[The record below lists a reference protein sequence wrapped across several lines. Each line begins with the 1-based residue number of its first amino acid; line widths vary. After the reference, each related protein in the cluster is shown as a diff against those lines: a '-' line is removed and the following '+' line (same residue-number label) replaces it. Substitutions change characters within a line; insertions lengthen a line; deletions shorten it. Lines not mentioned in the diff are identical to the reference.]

1 MRKLLITM
9 AVLVTAIIVLTACN
23 TYNENTLEDN
33 VRDYLNAPNAELVL
47 VGRESTEWLDY
58 TCSQYI
64 AKIDGKWYTLGVQHD
79 GNSVHYVDIE
89 EEL

>member
-1 MRKLLITM
+1 MRKLLVTM
-9 AVLVTAIIVLTACN
+9 AVLAMAAILLTACN
-23 TYNENTLEDN
+23 TCNENTLEDN
-33 VRDYLNAPNAELVL
+33 VRDYLHTPNAELVL

>member
-1 MRKLLITM
+1 MRKLLVTM
-9 AVLVTAIIVLTACN
+9 AVIVTAATLLTACN
-23 TYNENTLEDN
+23 TYNKNTLEDN
-33 VRDYLNAPNAELVL
+33 VRDYLHSPNAELVL
-47 VGRESTEWLDY
+47 VGRDNPAWLDY
-58 TCSQYI
+58 TCSQYL

>member
-1 MRKLLITM
+1 MRKLLVTM
-9 AVLVTAIIVLTACN
+9 AVLAIAFLLTACN
-23 TYNENTLEDN
+23 TCNENTLEDN
-33 VRDYLNAPNAELVL
+33 VRDYLHSPDAELVL

>member
-1 MRKLLITM
+1 MRKLLVTM
-9 AVLVTAIIVLTACN
+9 AVLAMAIVVLTACN
-23 TYNENTLEDN
+23 TYTENTLEDN

-47 VGRESTEWLDY
+47 VGRENTEWLDY

>member
-1 MRKLLITM
+1 MRKLLAIM
-9 AVLVTAIIVLTACN
+9 AVLAMAIVVLTACN
-23 TYNENTLEDN
+23 TYTEDTLEDN
-33 VRDYLNAPNAELVL
+33 VRDYLHTPDAELVL
-47 VGRESTEWLDY
+47 VGRENPEWLDY

>member
-1 MRKLLITM
+1 MRKLLVTM
-9 AVLVTAIIVLTACN
+9 AVIAIAAILLTACN
-23 TYNENTLEDN
+23 TYNDN
-33 VRDYLNAPNAELVL
+33 VRDYLHTPGAELVL
-47 VGRESTEWLDY
+47 VGRENPEWLDY

>member
-1 MRKLLITM
+1 MKKLLVTM
-9 AVLVTAIIVLTACN
+9 AVLAMAIVVLTACN
-23 TYNENTLEDN
+23 TYTESTLEDN

>member
-1 MRKLLITM
+1 MKKLLVTM
-9 AVLVTAIIVLTACN
+9 AVLVTAIIALTACN
-23 TYNENTLEDN
+23 TYSENTLEDN
-33 VRDYLNAPNAELVL
+33 VRDYLHTPDAELVL
-47 VGRESTEWLDY
+47 VGRENPEWLDY

>member
-1 MRKLLITM
+1 MRKLLVTM
-9 AVLVTAIIVLTACN
+9 AVLAIAILLTSCN
-23 TYNENTLEDN
+23 TYNESTLEDN
-33 VRDYLNAPNAELVL
+33 VRDYLHAPDAELVL
-47 VGRESTEWLDY
+47 VGRENTEWLDY

>member
-1 MRKLLITM
+1 MKKLLVTM
-9 AVLVTAIIVLTACN
+9 AVLATAVIVLTACN
-23 TYNENTLEDN
+23 TYTENTLEDN
-33 VRDYLNAPNAELVL
+33 VRDYLHTPDAELVL
-47 VGRESTEWLDY
+47 VGRENPEWLDY

-64 AKIDGKWYTLGVQHD
+64 AKIDGKWYTLGVKHD

>member
-1 MRKLLITM
+1 MRKLLVTI
-9 AVLVTAIIVLTACN
+9 AVLAIAIIVLTACN
-23 TYNENTLEDN
+23 TYTEDTLEDN

>member
-1 MRKLLITM
+1 MRNRLL
-9 AVLVTAIIVLTACN
+9 AISLILIVLTLCVACD
-23 TYNENTLEDN
+23 TQDENTLEDN
-33 VRDYLNAPNAELVL
+33 VRDYLNVPNAELVL
-47 VGRESTEWLDY
+47 VGRENPEWLDY

-89 EEL
+89 GEL

>member
-1 MRKLLITM
+1 MRKLLVTM
-9 AVLVTAIIVLTACN
+9 AVLAIAIIALTACN
-23 TYNENTLEDN
+23 TYTENTLEDN
-33 VRDYLNAPNAELVL
+33 VRDYLHAPDAELVL

-89 EEL
+89 GEL

>member
-1 MRKLLITM
+1 MRDRLLTI
-9 AVLVTAIIVLTACN
+9 LIILIVLTLCVACD
-23 TYNENTLEDN
+23 TQDEPTLEDN
-33 VRDYLNAPNAELVL
+33 IREYLGAPAATLTLVT
-47 VGRESTEWLDY
+47 TEDPAWLDY

-89 EEL
+89 GEL

>member
-1 MRKLLITM
+1 MKKLLTIM
-9 AVLVTAIIVLTACN
+9 AVLAIAIIALTACN
-23 TYNENTLEDN
+23 TCNENTLEDN
-33 VRDYLNAPNAELVL
+33 VRDYLHTPNAELVL

-58 TCSQYI
+58 ICSQYI

>member
-1 MRKLLITM
+1 MKKLLVMM
-9 AVLVTAIIVLTACN
+9 AVLVTAVIALTACN

-33 VRDYLNAPNAELVL
+33 VRDYLHTPNAELVL

>member
-1 MRKLLITM
+1 MRKLLVTM
-9 AVLVTAIIVLTACN
+9 AVLAMAAILLTACN
-23 TYNENTLEDN
+23 TCNENTLEDN
-33 VRDYLNAPNAELVL
+33 VRDYLHTPNAELVL
-47 VGRESTEWLDY
+47 VGRENPEWLDY

-89 EEL
+89 GEL